1 MSDNAQASTPDDI
14 RNVLDSMAA
23 PVVQPKNVVI
33 FNQGD
38 PPVGVYVIRRGSV
51 RLTVKA
57 GDSEILMRVAQPG
70 SVLGLPGVLSN
81 KPYSLTARVVQQCE
95 LGFVRAEKLI
105 QLVRDNPTLGLQVL
119 QLLSEEVRA
128 ARGAMAS
135 TRQIV
140 KA

>member
-1 MSDNAQASTPDDI
+1 MSGIDQPLVSDDVK
-14 RNVLDSMAA
+14 NVLDSMAS
-23 PVVQPKNVVI
+23 PVVSAKNSVI

-38 PPVGVYVIRRGSV
+38 APVGVYVIRKGSV

-57 GDSEILMRVAQPG
+57 GDSEILMRIAQAG

-81 KPYSLTARVVQQCE
+81 KPYSLTARATQNCDM
-95 LGFVRAEKLI
+95 GFVTAEKLI
-105 QLVRDNPTLGLQVL
+105 QLVRENPTLGLQVL

-128 ARGAMAS
+128 ARGAMAN
-135 TRQIV
+135 TRQTT